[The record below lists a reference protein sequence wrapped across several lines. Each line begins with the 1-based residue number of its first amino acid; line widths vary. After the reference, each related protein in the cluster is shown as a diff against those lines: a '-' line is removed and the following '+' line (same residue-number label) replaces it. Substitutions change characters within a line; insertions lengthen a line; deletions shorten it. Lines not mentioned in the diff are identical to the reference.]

1 MDSKQ
6 LHPALRE
13 PEGIYVMEKR
23 VQHVCVCACACARAC
38 INTETAVDY
47 SYLLVSSF

>member
-23 VQHVCVCACACARAC
+23 VQHVCVCVR
-38 INTETAVDY
+38 VRV
-47 SYLLVSSF
+47 LVCV